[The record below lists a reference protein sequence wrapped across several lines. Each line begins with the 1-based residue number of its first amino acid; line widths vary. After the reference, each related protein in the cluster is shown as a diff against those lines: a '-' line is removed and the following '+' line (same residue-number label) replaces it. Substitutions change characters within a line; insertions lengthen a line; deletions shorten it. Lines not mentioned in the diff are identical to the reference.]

1 MLLDIALIV
10 VIGLSLLGGW
20 RRGALAAVIT
30 AVGVISGL
38 IVGLAIAPFLLA
50 QTDSTPLRVALLV
63 TLVVVFVGVG
73 NAAGAAAGAQVRGS
87 VRNRT
92 TRRIDS
98 LVGAGFQALAMALV
112 LWFISIPLA
121 AAVPGQVGDAV
132 RSSKVFTAI
141 DAAAP
146 AGVGKVPAKLA
157 AMLDES
163 GLPPLVSPF
172 GPPRG
177 AQVAAPDPDVV
188 DPEMVAS
195 VRAAVVQVRGDAG
208 TCQRK
213 LTGSGFVVA
222 DNYVLTNAHVVAGT
236 DVVSLDTVLG
246 LKQAEVVFYDPDV
259 DIAVLRVDRLGIDP
273 LPWGQEPLLLG
284 DDAVVMGY
292 PLSGPFEAAPA
303 RIRGR
308 LNISGPDIYARGR
321 VDREAYVIRGEIR
334 QGNSG
339 GPLLNPAGEV
349 VGMIFGASL
358 DSSDTGYALT
368 GEQVRAR
375 VEDAE
380 GLRDR
385 VDTQACVGAL

>member
-1 MLLDIALIV
+1 MLLDIVLV
-10 VIGLSLLGGW
+10 FVIGMSLVGGW

-30 AVGVISGL
+30 AVGVVSGL
-38 IVGLAIAPFLLA
+38 IVGLAIAPFALSA
-50 QTDSTPLRVALLV
+50 TDSTTLRVALLIA
-63 TLVVVFVGVG
+63 LVVVFVGVG

-87 VRNRT
+87 VRSRT
-92 TRRIDS
+92 TRRVDS
-98 LVGAGFQALAMALV
+98 LFGAGFQALAMALV

-121 AAVPGQVGDAV
+121 AALPGQVGDAV
-132 RSSKVFTAI
+132 RGSKVFTTI
-141 DAAAP
+141 DAAGP

-177 AQVAAPDPDVV
+177 AQVAAPDPDILDPDVV
-188 DPEMVAS
+188 EA
-195 VRAAVVQVRGDAG
+195 VRPAVVQVMGDAG

-222 DNYVLTNAHVVAGT
+222 DDYVLTNAHVVAGT
-236 DVVSLDTVLG
+236 DVVTLDTVLG
-246 LKQAEVVFYDPDV
+246 MKKAEVVYYDPEV
-259 DIAVLRVDRLGIDP
+259 DIAVLHGDKLGIGP
-273 LPWGQEPLLLG
+273 LSWAQGPLMLN
-284 DDAVVMGY
+284 DDALIMGY

-308 LNISGPDIYARGR
+308 LNISGPDIYASGR

-339 GPLLNPAGEV
+339 GPLLNPEGDV

-368 GEQVRAR
+368 ADQVRSR
-375 VEDAE
+375 IGEVERLTTA
-380 GLRDR
+380 
-385 VDTQACVGAL
+385 VDTQVCVGAL